1 LNRVFLIS
9 QKWDLPGSSTK
20 PFN

>member
-1 LNRVFLIS
+1 LIS